1 MIEDYLKEYIE
12 LVRDGQN
19 FTYTNDVYV
28 KFLRYIDNNYGEELL
43 IEMKAQMR
51 QKYLN
56 YNNRVNILR
65 DLGLRPHK
73 NSCDC
78 HGYSWYT

>member
-1 MIEDYLKEYIE
+1 MIEDYLTEYIE
-12 LVRDGQN
+12 LVRDGEN
-19 FTYTNDVYV
+19 FTYTNDVYI
-28 KFLRYIDNNYGEELL
+28 KFLRYIDNNYDEELL

-56 YNNRVNILR
+56 YNSRVKILH

-73 NSCDC
+73 NSCDG